1 MLRKFLQGLLAQAR
15 QEWHSEV
22 RTHTNGAR
30 TRGTRTVFASRLRR
44 PRPGARR
51 RVVVPAVLA
60 LLAVV
65 VAVLVAPGQATG
77 TPPPNPTDTQLKHA
91 QRAKSALA
99 AEVGQLSAQIAQ
111 LQAQLARLLSDAER
125 AEQRYAFAV
134 QKLHEAQ
141 EAAAAAQ
148 AQVKAAAAS
157 VDAAQQGFSQF
168 VRTTYMNGPMD
179 GMTGNLLSASD
190 PNQLLQRG
198 DFLQYSASHQ
208 LDAIGK
214 LSRATVAKSNAD
226 AAARLA
232 VQRQAE
238 ATAAADAAKT
248 AAEEA
253 LAAARQQKVELDDQL
268 AANQTKLDSARSQ
281 LATLNNQR
289 AAYVAWKQEQERI
302 AAARAAAARRA
313 REAALAAAAA
323 RQRAAQQAQGSSA
336 PAPSST
342 VNTSSTANMG
352 GDGNGPAWT
361 GGGVRT
367 SNAGWTA
374 GIGQTAANRALAFL
388 GMPYSFAGGNF
399 NGPTYGVAVD
409 FDSRNDASV
418 FGFDCSGLTLYAWGP
433 WVRMDHYA
441 PSQYTQAGSFHPST
455 DQLMPGD
462 LVFWS
467 DNGTVAGIG
476 HVAIYIGNGNVVQ
489 APFSG
494 AFIEITPL
502 FQVESGYFGA
512 TRPLT

>member
-1 MLRKFLQGLLAQAR
+1 
-15 QEWHSEV
+15 
-22 RTHTNGAR
+22 
-30 TRGTRTVFASRLRR
+30 
-44 PRPGARR
+44 
-51 RVVVPAVLA
+51 
-60 LLAVV
+60 
-65 VAVLVAPGQATG
+65 
-77 TPPPNPTDTQLKHA
+77 
-91 QRAKSALA
+91 
-99 AEVGQLSAQIAQ
+99 VGQVSAAIAQ
-111 LQAQLARLLSDAER
+111 LQAQLAQLLSDAER
-125 AEQRYAFAV
+125 AEQRYALAV

-141 EAAAAAQ
+141 DAAATAQ
-148 AQVKAAAAS
+148 TQVKAASAS
-157 VDAAQQGFSQF
+157 VDAAEHGFGQF
-168 VRTTYMNGPMD
+168 VRSTYMNGPMD
-179 GMTGNLLSASD
+179 GMASNLLTASD

-198 DFLQYSASHQ
+198 EFLQYSASHQ

-214 LSRATVAKSNAD
+214 LHRATVAKSNAD

-232 VQRQAE
+232 VQRQAA
-238 ATAAADAAKT
+238 ATAEADAAKK
-248 AAEEA
+248 AAEAA
-253 LAAARQQKVELDDQL
+253 LAAAREQKVALENEL
-268 AANQTKLDSARSQ
+268 AANQTKLDSAKSQ

-289 AAYVAWKQEQERI
+289 TEYLAWKTEQERI
-302 AAARAAAARRA
+302 AAERAAAARRA
-313 REAALAAAAA
+313 REAAAAAAAA
-323 RQRAAQQAQGSSA
+323 RARGAAAPPAAQGGTGQVVSA
-336 PAPSST
+336 P
-342 VNTSSTANMG
+342 VNRS
-352 GDGNGPAWT
+352 GDGNGPAWL

-367 SNAGWTA
+367 SSGGWTPA
-374 GIGQTAANRALAFL
+374 IGQTAANRALAFL
-388 GMPYSFAGGNF
+388 GMPYTFAGGNF

-409 FDSRNDASV
+409 FDSRNDAGV

-467 DNGTVAGIG
+467 GDGTVAGIG